1 MMPRQ
6 IYQDRLARRTKDRG
20 FSMIEVLV
28 ALLILAFGLLGFALL
43 QTMNLRYS
51 QSANHRTQATNLAYD
66 LLDQMRANRYQA
78 AWYTG
83 SSGAGFAPGAV
94 DREEDC
100 QGAAGANPSAP
111 LGAVTLAQSRRRWQC
126 QVVRTLGET
135 AGATVEFL
143 PDGRVAVAVY
153 WGDERWDP
161 DAWDTT
167 QTATKNAFALV
178 TRL

>member
-1 MMPRQ
+1 
-6 IYQDRLARRTKDRG
+6 
-20 FSMIEVLV
+20 MIEVLI

-51 QSANHRTQATNLAYD
+51 QSANNRTQATNLAYD

-83 SSGAGFAPGAV
+83 GNGAGFAPGAI
-94 DREEDC
+94 DLDEDC
-100 QGAAGANPSAP
+100 QGAPGSSPGAPIGVVSI
-111 LGAVTLAQSRRRWQC
+111 AQSRRRWQC

-135 AGATVEFL
+135 AGANVEFL
-143 PDGRVAVAVY
+143 TDGRITVAVY
-153 WGDERWDP
+153 WGDQRWDP
-161 DAWDTT
+161 DGWDTS
-167 QTATKNAFALV
+167 QTATKNAFALT